1 VVNLGTIDREL
12 NTYNDKKLIEVN
24 LNAIK
29 EEAQNILIPKLKGIM
44 VSD

>member
-1 VVNLGTIDREL
+1 MSNV
-12 NTYNDKKLIEVN
+12 NDKKLIEVN